1 MALRTKAH
9 QPPPRPTSCWIS
21 IKSASKSIRQPCRP
35 SEWCRNDPL
44 DGRRNTGTFHSERV
58 LSVFVNSDWPW
69 ICIFP
74 SPISPTTHSRL
85 LRLPRTNP
93 LRVLFL
99 HHVNILITDT
109 PPALLPSKPTLYNS
123 LLILH
128 PFHIRVL
135 FISPHFHAIHG
146 DIKVT
151 GPLLNKSS
159 IRLCAALYIYTLL
172 LFKKKSRVH
181 KLTNGSDAFHWFIV
195 QVCLVSDKCHR
206 VCLGLAFNNF
216 IPLHFWWPW
225 PIYTSSCSY
234 SLFVHLFFLLR
245 RLYMACT
252 SYVYNNW
259 LRL

>member
-146 DIKVT
+146 VCCPI
-151 GPLLNKSS
+151 
-159 IRLCAALYIYTLL
+159 YIYTLL
-172 LFKKKSRVH
+172 LFKKKKSCTQTNKRLWRFSLIYCSSLSR
-181 KLTNGSDAFHWFIV
+181 
-195 QVCLVSDKCHR
+195 
-206 VCLGLAFNNF
+206 LG
-216 IPLHFWWPW
+216 
-225 PIYTSSCSY
+225 
-234 SLFVHLFFLLR
+234 
-245 RLYMACT
+245 
-252 SYVYNNW
+252 
-259 LRL
+259 